1 MQSGSGVLGG
11 SWIYLVIAGM
21 WALVL
26 VPMWLKQHDA
36 SRESKSADRFARAMG
51 TLRRSRGEAD
61 AAPAQREVLM
71 PGRSAKVRETQVV
84 VTGPRAEQSASAQA
98 ASRRR
103 RTLFVLLGL
112 LTVTLLLGAFR
123 VIPLVAAAAPLVL
136 VLGFL
141 VVARR
146 QVTQAAQMRARRERR
161 TALAE
166 AARAA
171 DARYATGSTAARRG
185 GRAMDPAPMAD
196 RRGELVADSAYDAVA
211 ATGTDDAWHAVPT
224 TLPTYVTAPRATKMP
239 RVIDLTH
246 PGAWTG
252 AAMVEQARSTLAA
265 EPVGDGEMRVET
277 FEITKPRE
285 GQLEQ
290 PVHEPAAYADR
301 YVHDDDTFEQLASQE
316 DLDALLEDPRT
327 GVDLPGD
334 GYRRAANG

>member
-26 VPMWLKQHDA
+26 VPMWLKQHDEA
-36 SRESKSADRFARAMG
+36 RESKSADRFARAMG
-51 TLRRSRGEAD
+51 TLRRSRGETD
-61 AAPAQREVLM
+61 ASQREVLM
-71 PGRSAKVRETQVV
+71 PGRSSQVRETQVV
-84 VTGPRAEQSASAQA
+84 VTGPRAEQSPA
-98 ASRRR
+98 AKAATRRR

-112 LTVTLLLGAFR
+112 LTVVLALGAAK
-123 VIPLVAAAAPLVL
+123 VVPLLAALAPLAL

-146 QVTQAAQMRARRERR
+146 QVTRAADIRVRQERR

-171 DARYATGSTAARRG
+171 DERYTTGATAARRG
-185 GRAMDPAPMAD
+185 GRAMDPAPMSD
-196 RRGELVADSAYDAVA
+196 RRGELQADAPYVA

-265 EPVGDGEMRVET
+265 EPVDEGGMRVET
-277 FEITKPRE
+277 FEIAKPRE
-285 GQLEQ
+285 GTLVDPPVREQ
-290 PVHEPAAYADR
+290 AAYSDR
-301 YVHDDDTFEQLASQE
+301 YVEDEDTFEHLASHE

-327 GVDLPGD
+327 GVELPGD

>member
-1 MQSGSGVLGG
+1 MQSGSSVLSG

-21 WALVL
+21 WAAVL
-26 VPMWLKQHDA
+26 VPMWLKQHDEN
-36 SRESKSADRFARAMG
+36 RESKSADRFARAMG
-51 TLRRSRGEAD
+51 TLRRSRGD
-61 AAPAQREVLM
+61 DSAPAPREVLM
-71 PGRSAKVRETQVV
+71 PGRSAKSRATEVV
-84 VTGPRAEQSASAQA
+84 VTGPRAEQTPAAQA
-98 ASRRR
+98 AARRR

-112 LTVTLLLGAFR
+112 LTVTLLLGALR

-146 QVTQAAQMRARRERR
+146 QVAHAAEMRARRERR

-185 GRAMDPAPMAD
+185 GRAMDPAPVSD
-196 RRGELVADSAYDAVA
+196 RRGELVADTAYDAVA

-252 AAMVEQARSTLAA
+252 AAMVEQARSSLAA
-265 EPVGDGEMRVET
+265 EPVADGEMRVET

-285 GQLEQ
+285 GYSALPAEREQ
-290 PVHEPAAYADR
+290 AAYSDR
-301 YVHDDDTFEQLASQE
+301 YVEDDDSFEHLGAQD
-316 DLDALLEDPRT
+316 DLDALLQDPRS

-334 GYRRAANG
+334 GYRRAVNG

>member
-1 MQSGSGVLGG
+1 
-11 SWIYLVIAGM
+11 M

-26 VPMWLKQHDA
+26 VPMWLKQHDEN
-36 SRESKSADRFARAMG
+36 RETKSADRFARAMG
-51 TLRRSRGEAD
+51 TLRRSRGDSD
-61 AAPAQREVLM
+61 ATPAQREVLM
-71 PGRSAKVRETQVV
+71 PGRSASVRETQVV
-84 VTGPRAEQSASAQA
+84 VTGPRAERSPAAQA
-98 ASRRR
+98 ATRRR
-103 RTLFVLLGL
+103 RTLLVLLGL
-112 LTVTLLLGAFR
+112 LTVVLALGAAR
-123 VIPLVAAAAPLVL
+123 VVPLVAAVAPLAL

-146 QVTQAAQMRARRERR
+146 QVTRAADIRARQERR

-171 DARYATGSTAARRG
+171 DERYALGSTVARRG
-185 GRAMDPAPMAD
+185 GRAVDPAPVSD
-196 RRGELVADSAYDAVA
+196 RRGELQTEAPYVAF
-211 ATGTDDAWHAVPT
+211 TGTDGAWHAVAT

-265 EPVGDGEMRVET
+265 EPVDEGGMRVET
-277 FEITKPRE
+277 FEIAKPRE
-285 GQLEQ
+285 GQAIE
-290 PVHEPAAYADR
+290 PVEPSVREPAAYSDR
-301 YVHDDDTFEQLASQE
+301 YVEDDDTFEALGSHE

>member
-26 VPMWLKQHDA
+26 VPMWLKQHDEN
-36 SRESKSADRFARAMG
+36 RESKSADRFARAMG

-61 AAPAQREVLM
+61 AVPAQREVLM
-71 PGRSAKVRETQVV
+71 PGRSSTVRETQVV
-84 VTGPRAEQSASAQA
+84 VTGPRAERSASAKA

-112 LTVTLLLGAFR
+112 LTLVLLLGAFR
-123 VIPLVAAAAPLVL
+123 LVPMVVAAAPLVL

-146 QVTQAAQMRARRERR
+146 QVTHAAEMRARRERR

-171 DARYATGSTAARRG
+171 DARYTTGSTAARRG

-196 RRGELVADSAYDAVA
+196 RRGELQADSPYVA

-285 GQLEQ
+285 GRLDQ
-290 PVHEPAAYADR
+290 PVQEPAAYAER
-301 YVHDDDTFEQLASQE
+301 YVEDDDTFEHLASHE

-327 GVDLPGD
+327 GVDLPGE

>member
-1 MQSGSGVLGG
+1 
-11 SWIYLVIAGM
+11 M

-26 VPMWLKQHDA
+26 VPMWLKQHDEN
-36 SRESKSADRFARAMG
+36 RESKSADRFARAMG

-61 AAPAQREVLM
+61 TTSAQREVVM

-84 VTGPRAEQSASAQA
+84 VTGPRADRSPSADA

-112 LTVTLLLGAFR
+112 LSLTLLLGAVR
-123 VIPLVAAAAPLVL
+123 LIPLVAAAAPLVL

-146 QVTQAAQMRARRERR
+146 QVTHAAEMRTRRERR

-171 DARYATGSTAARRG
+171 DARHATGSTAARRG
-185 GRAMDPAPMAD
+185 GRAMDPAPLSD
-196 RRGELVADSAYDAVA
+196 RRGELQADAPYVA

-252 AAMVEQARSTLAA
+252 AAMVEQARSTLAV
-265 EPVGDGEMRVET
+265 EPVVDGGMRVET

-285 GQLEQ
+285 GSLD
-290 PVHEPAAYADR
+290 EPAREQAAYSDR
-301 YVHDDDTFEQLASQE
+301 YVEDDDSFEQLGSHE

>member
-1 MQSGSGVLGG
+1 
-11 SWIYLVIAGM
+11 M

-26 VPMWLKQHDA
+26 VPMWLKQHDEHRA
-36 SRESKSADRFARAMG
+36 SKSADRFARAMG

-61 AAPAQREVLM
+61 GVPPQREVLM
-71 PGRSAKVRETQVV
+71 PGRSPQVRETQVV
-84 VTGPRAEQSASAQA
+84 VTGPRAEQSPAAQA
-98 ASRRR
+98 ATRRR
-103 RTLFVLLGL
+103 RTFFALLGL
-112 LTVTLLLGAFR
+112 LTVMLALGAAR
-123 VIPLVAAAAPLVL
+123 VVPLAAALAPLAL

-146 QVTQAAQMRARRERR
+146 QVSRAADIRARQQRR

-171 DARYATGSTAARRG
+171 DERYATGATTARRG
-185 GRAMDPAPMAD
+185 GRAVDPAPVSD
-196 RRGELVADSAYDAVA
+196 RRAELQADAPYVAS
-211 ATGTDDAWHAVPT
+211 TGTDGAWHAVPT

-265 EPVGDGEMRVET
+265 EPVSDGEMRVET
-277 FEITKPRE
+277 FEIAKPRD
-285 GQLEQ
+285 GQAAE
-290 PVHEPAAYADR
+290 PVVREPAAYSDR
-301 YVHDDDTFEQLASQE
+301 YVEDDDPFEALGSHE

-327 GVDLPGD
+327 GVALPD
-334 GYRRAANG
+334 DSYRSAANG